1 MATVKR
7 FNDLKVWQLGVK
19 LSVQVYAAT
28 KNYPKEEVFGLANQ
42 SRRAAVSIPSNIAEG
57 QGRGTTKD
65 FIHFL
70 KIARGSLGE
79 LETQL
84 FIAHELTY
92 IDSDIFAQLNQMLN
106 EEGRMLQG
114 LIKALEHPKN

>member
-1 MATVKR
+1 MASVKR

-19 LSVQVYAAT
+19 LSVEVYSAT

-84 FIAHELTY
+84 FIAHELHY
-92 IDSDIFAQLNQMLN
+92 IESSVFSNLCQLLS

-114 LIKALEHPKN
+114 LINALERPKS